1 MPNSDNA
8 AGHEP
13 EEQVAA
19 TAAETNITTDGVDAV
34 EYSSNT
40 HINSPL
46 KKHLRIDTATL
57 AACFDPKAPA
67 EDRQGSVQEALAT
80 AASLTDEN
88 ERLPH
93 KTGFS
98 SGDHAKRIAKLRNKR
113 IPKTSFAKEFSRLPQ
128 NKSDAESGLEV
139 GKHTWRGFVAGV
151 MSAQKDAESKKDARL
166 AAELEEARD
175 AQRELDR
182 REKDNA
188 QSTDDAVRAAAEK
201 AESRGDGNTPKS
213 GGGEGPAG
221 ENSDPNASGSVDDQS
236 EKPEEKTG
244 VAAEQK
250 TEADPSAQSST
261 AIARPVE
268 PTKSNGDSVPSEID
282 GQSKSSAALVD
293 GKETALGP
301 KPQERGRMLSLSP
314 TADLGTSLEPKNA
327 APNARKG
334 KLFDQARSLPKMDAP
349 IRGIGPQNPTPR
361 VRAQGLGFHIASFVK
376 AARALAPRDPA
387 EISAAAWLNKRR
399 DQDGL
404 SR

>member
-8 AGHEP
+8 VGHEP
-13 EEQVAA
+13 EGQVAD
-19 TAAETNITTDGVDAV
+19 AADANLTNDGVEAV
-34 EYSSNT
+34 EYSSNV

-46 KKHLRIDTATL
+46 NKHLRIDTATI
-57 AACFDPKAPA
+57 AACFDPKTPA
-67 EDRQGSVQEALAT
+67 EDRRGSVQEALAT

-113 IPKTSFAKEFSRLPQ
+113 VPKTSFAKEFSRLPQ

-151 MSAQKDAESKKDARL
+151 MSAHKDAESKKDAKL
-166 AAELEEARD
+166 AAEIEEARD
-175 AQRELDR
+175 AKRELDR

-188 QSTDDAVRAAAEK
+188 QSTDDAVRIAAEK
-201 AESRGDGNTPKS
+201 AESRGDGDTPKS
-213 GGGEGPAG
+213 GGNEGPAG
-221 ENSDPNASGSVDDQS
+221 GNSGANVSNSADDEAQKS
-236 EKPEEKTG
+236 EEKAS
-244 VAAEQK
+244 VPAEQK
-250 TEADPSAQSST
+250 TEVAPSSQAPT
-261 AIARPVE
+261 ETTRPVE
-268 PTKSNGDSVPSEID
+268 TAKNNGNSVPSAVD
-282 GQSKSSAALVD
+282 GQSKSSPALAD
-293 GKETALGP
+293 ANKAELGP
-301 KPQERGRMLSLSP
+301 KPQERGRSLGLSP
-314 TADLGTSLEPKNA
+314 TAELGTSLEPKNA

-349 IRGIGPQNPTPR
+349 IRGIGPQNPAPR

-387 EISAAAWLNKRR
+387 DISAAAWLNKRR